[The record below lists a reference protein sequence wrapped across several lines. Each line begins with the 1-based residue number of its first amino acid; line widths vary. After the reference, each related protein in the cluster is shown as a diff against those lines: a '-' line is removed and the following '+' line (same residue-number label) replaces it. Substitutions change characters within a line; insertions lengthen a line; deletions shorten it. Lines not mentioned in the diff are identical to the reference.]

1 MKAKNGSSYL
11 YDVQSQAD
19 DREIPLAKVGVKGL
33 EYPIRVLDK
42 AKGTQYTAAKADLF
56 VNLPHHFKGTHMS
69 RFVEVFH
76 RYREDL
82 SMPRFLEMLGEIRG
96 DLRAE
101 SAFGVLEFPYF
112 VEKAAPVSGVS
123 GIIACKCRYQ
133 GRVSAEEFDHE
144 PGRTKEENHGEHG
157 EEKKTTEGHGEE
169 FYHKRH
175 EQEDY
180 EPHEQ
185 EQKKKKCA
193 RSHFS
198 VAVAVPVSTV
208 CPCSKAISGRGAH
221 NQRGIVTVELEM
233 GPFFWLEDIISLVED
248 SASSPV
254 YSVIKREDE
263 KYITERAYD
272 NPRFVEDLV
281 REVYGRLRDLGK
293 FPRFSVE
300 AENFESIHN
309 HSAYAYAEYSK

>member
-1 MKAKNGSSYL
+1 MVNDPIL
-11 YDVQSQAD
+11 DIQSQSD

-42 AKGTQYTAAKADLF
+42 VKKVQHTAAKADLF
-56 VNLPHHFKGTHMS
+56 VNLPHQFKGTHMS

-76 RYREDL
+76 RYKDDL

-101 SAFGVLEFPYF
+101 SAFGSMEFPYF
-112 VEKAAPVSGVS
+112 VEKTAPVSGVS
-123 GIIACKCRYQ
+123 GIIACQCRYK
-133 GRVSAEEFDHE
+133 GRV
-144 PGRTKEENHGEHG
+144 
-157 EEKKTTEGHGEE
+157 EKGGA
-169 FYHKRH
+169 RH
-175 EQEDY
+175 
-180 EPHEQ
+180 
-185 EQKKKKCA
+185 
-193 RSHFS
+193 HFS
-198 VAVAVPVSTV
+198 AAVSVPVSTV
-208 CPCSKAISGRGAH
+208 CPCSRAISDRGAH

-233 GPFFWLEDIISLVED
+233 GPFFWLEDIISLVENA
-248 SASSPV
+248 ASSPV

-281 REVYGRLRDLGK
+281 RDVYGKIRALGQ

-309 HSAYAYAEYSK
+309 HSAYALAEYRGVRE